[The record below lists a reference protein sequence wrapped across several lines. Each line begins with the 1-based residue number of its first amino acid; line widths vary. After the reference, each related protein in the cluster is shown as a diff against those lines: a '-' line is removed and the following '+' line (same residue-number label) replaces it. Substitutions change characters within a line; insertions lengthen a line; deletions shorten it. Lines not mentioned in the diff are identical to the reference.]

1 MPATRI
7 SLGGVDASTSSHSRI
22 PSNILIGE
30 NMNRTD
36 CPQGHAL
43 LIGVANY
50 KHICS
55 LPAAILNDVN
65 DVAATLASP
74 SYCAYTPAN
83 VITLLDANATRA
95 AVLKGLDELA
105 ARVGLDDTA
114 CVFFSGHGAVV
125 GDPGNEDSVL
135 MTVDTDLADINNTSI
150 SSDELVTA
158 LAQIK
163 AKRLLVFIDACHAG
177 GAAISKS
184 LTDGKGQEFKSGYT
198 QRTFAKLAV
207 GSGRALMASCRADEE
222 SAVFKGARNSVFT
235 TALLAGLRGAADK
248 TASGFIKVFDL
259 FTYVSEEVPK
269 LIPGDQHPIFKAD
282 NLEVNFA
289 VALSQGGTKTPW
301 CRETTPTVQEK
312 DSWQVLEKVL
322 VDLYPFGPRDQEVWS
337 RAGGDLSR
345 LQNHPTGQAAWH
357 AALRTL
363 KQGGGG
369 RSINF
374 GSLLNAAKEDFSNHS
389 QLTTLQSV

>member
-1 MPATRI
+1 MNP
-7 SLGGVDASTSSHSRI
+7 TSY
-22 PSNILIGE
+22 
-30 NMNRTD
+30 
-36 CPQGHAL
+36 PQGYAL

-50 KHICS
+50 QQISS

-65 DVAATLASP
+65 DVAATLSSP
-74 SYCAYTPAN
+74 KYCAYPPAN
-83 VITLLDANATRA
+83 VVTLLDTNATRA

-105 ARVGLDDTA
+105 ARAGHDDTA

-125 GDPGNEDSVL
+125 GSPGNEDSVL
-135 MTVDTDLADINNTSI
+135 LTVDSDLADIENTSI
-150 SSDELVTA
+150 SSNELAAA

-184 LTDGKGQEFKSGYT
+184 LSDGKGHEFKSGYSPS
-198 QRTFAKLAV
+198 TFAKLAV

-222 SAVFKGARNSVFT
+222 SAVFVGARNSVFT

-248 TASGFIKVFDL
+248 SSSGFIKVFDL
-259 FTYVSEEVPK
+259 FNYVSEEVPS
-269 LIPGDQHPIFKAD
+269 LIPDDQHPIFKAD

-289 VALSQGGTKTPW
+289 VALSQGGKKSPHSPEA
-301 CRETTPTVQEK
+301 RPTVQEGVPW
-312 DSWQVLEKVL
+312 STLEEIL
-322 VDLYPFGPRDQEVWS
+322 VELYPFGPRDQEVWS

-345 LQNHPTGQAAWH
+345 LQFHPTGQAAWH

-369 RSINF
+369 RNINF
-374 GSLLNAAKEDFSNHS
+374 GSLLSTAQEDFSNHP
-389 QLTTLQSV
+389 QLAMLKTP